1 MKTEIRKRFG
11 VAALTAGLFLLLIAR
26 INTTAHAAQAGKDD
40 ASARKDVASQKDV
53 ETTTQKDQVDL
64 SLTVYNSNVAL
75 VRDVRQI
82 QLQAGVFPLRFE
94 DVAASINPVTV
105 HFRSLTDPA
114 KLSVVE
120 QNYEYDLLDPQKLL
134 QKYVGREVTL
144 VRAESDAAS
153 TRWVET
159 KALLLSDN
167 NGPVWKV
174 GNEIVTGM
182 SADSYRFPELPGNLY
197 SRPTLVWTLDNL
209 GPSAQRVEASYLTN
223 NMNWSADYVL
233 TVGRDEKKADLD
245 GWVTLA
251 NNSGVAYDNTKL
263 QLVAGEIHQV
273 TPVAQKAMAASRVM
287 DMAAA
292 GGNQFQQEG
301 FSEYHLY
308 TLERRTSIQNNESK
322 QISLL
327 TATGVPVEKYL
338 SVEGEQYYYRNP
350 QGIGNAIPQPVK
362 VYYRFKNEEKGGLGM
377 PLPAGTVR
385 VYQADSKGNVQF
397 AGEDKINHTPKDE
410 TLRIYVGN
418 AFDVVCE
425 RKQTDYKKLASNL
438 YEMEYQIALRNHK
451 DGPVTV
457 EVREPVG
464 GDWEIVNAN
473 YKWTKLDATTIGF
486 SIPVEKDGTSTLDY
500 RVRVKW

>member
-1 MKTEIRKRFG
+1 MFLM
-11 VAALTAGLFLLLIAR
+11 AALFPLLIMR
-26 INTTAHAAQAGKDD
+26 MGTSAHAAQLGKVDS
-40 ASARKDVASQKDV
+40 SATEVA
-53 ETTTQKDQVDL
+53 TTTQKDQVDL
-64 SLTVYNSNVAL
+64 SVTVYNSNLAL

-82 QLQAGVFPLRFE
+82 HLQAGVFPLHFE

-144 VRAESDAAS
+144 VRAEKDAGS
-153 TRWVET
+153 TRWIET

-167 NGPVWKV
+167 NGPVWKI

-182 SADSYRFPELPGNLY
+182 SADSYHFPELPGNLY
-197 SRPTLVWTLDNL
+197 SRPTLVWTLNSR
-209 GPSAQRVEASYLTN
+209 GAGAQRVEASYLTG
-223 NMNWSADYVL
+223 NMNWNADYVL
-233 TVGRDEKKADLD
+233 TVGRDEQKADLD

-251 NNSGVAYDNTKL
+251 NNSGVAYENAKL

-273 TPVAQKAMAASRVM
+273 GPPQSGRRIVAKEMALSADVAQ
-287 DMAAA
+287 
-292 GGNQFQQEG
+292 QFQQEG

-338 SVEGEQYYYRNP
+338 SVEGQQYYYRNP
-350 QGIGNAIPQPVK
+350 QAIGNAIPQPVK
-362 VYYRFKNEEKGGLGM
+362 VFYRFKNEEKGGLGI

-397 AGEDKINHTPKDE
+397 AGEDAINHTPKDE

-464 GDWEIVNAN
+464 GDWEVVDSN

-486 SIPVEKDGTSTLDY
+486 SIPVDKDGSSTLDY

>member
-1 MKTEIRKRFG
+1 MSTEIRKRFC
-11 VAALTAGLFLLLIAR
+11 VTALAAGLFLLLIAR
-26 INTTAHAAQAGKDD
+26 IATRAQAGKDD
-40 ASARKDVASQKDV
+40 SLAQKDAASQKDV

-64 SLTVYNSNVAL
+64 SLTVYNSNLAL

-82 QLQAGVFPLRFE
+82 RLQAGVFPLRFE

-105 HFRSLTDPA
+105 HFRSLTDPS

-144 VRAESDAAS
+144 VRAEKDAGS

-159 KALLLSDN
+159 KAQLLSDN

-209 GPSAQRVEASYLTN
+209 GPSAQKVEASYLTG
-223 NMNWSADYVL
+223 NMNWNADYVL

-251 NNSGVAYDNTKL
+251 NNSGVAYDNAKL
-263 QLVAGEIHQV
+263 QLVAGEIHEV
-273 TPVAQKAMAASRVM
+273 TPAQPVAKAALRAM
-287 DMAAA
+287 DMAAV
-292 GGNQFQQEG
+292 GGSQFQQEG

-338 SVEGEQYYYRNP
+338 SVEGQQYYYRNP

-362 VYYRFKNEEKGGLGM
+362 VFYRFKNEEKGGMGM

-397 AGEDKINHTPKDE
+397 AGEDSINHTPKDE
-410 TLRIYVGN
+410 TLQIYVGN

-438 YEMEYQIALRNHK
+438 YEMEYQIDLRNHK

-457 EVREPVG
+457 EVREPLG
-464 GDWEIVNAN
+464 GDWEVENSN
-473 YKWTKLDATTIGF
+473 YKWSKLDAATIGF